1 MSKPVNLYLIYKNV
15 KQRVERSSGVK
26 YEYALQAHACAKVLL
41 DNPTLSQ
48 VKKFRVAENKWLK
61 LAGTTSK
68 SIADQ
73 FEDAIRSKNYVV
85 QKPILNT
92 IDSGWNPKFGCIY
105 AMTSPDLQG
114 LVKIGATAGEIW
126 ELPKRVESYKYRYSL
141 SEVNI
146 ALSIYVRYPAEKERE
161 IGRYLDSK
169 RVVGVGKSNE
179 WYKISI
185 YNAKKVI
192 NKFCSG

>member
-1 MSKPVNLYLIYKNV
+1 
-15 KQRVERSSGVK
+15 
-26 YEYALQAHACAKVLL
+26 
-41 DNPTLSQ
+41 
-48 VKKFRVAENKWLK
+48 
-61 LAGTTSK
+61 
-68 SIADQ
+68 
-73 FEDAIRSKNYVV
+73 
-85 QKPILNT
+85 
-92 IDSGWNPKFGCIY
+92 
-105 AMTSPDLQG
+105 MTSPDLQG

-192 NKFCSG
+192 NKFFGIFILNIFVHFNIYQINWNDYSAKLIYNGVISSSCEFQQP